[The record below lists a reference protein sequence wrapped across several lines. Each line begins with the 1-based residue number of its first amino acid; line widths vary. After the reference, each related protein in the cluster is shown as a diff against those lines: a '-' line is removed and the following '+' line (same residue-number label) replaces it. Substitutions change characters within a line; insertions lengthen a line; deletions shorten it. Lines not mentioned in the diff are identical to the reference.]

1 MTPGVRLG
9 FVVWGIAVACGI
21 AACFLTVVFV
31 DDMLSNLTNNTGSL
45 AWPIGVVLIV
55 FYFAVA
61 GTILAALV
69 SSIAVLLLNEANF
82 FAPWS
87 RMRVRVWALTATL
100 AILLGL
106 LLFPRQVRR
115 FVEAVLTIWG

>member
-1 MTPGVRLG
+1 MTPGARLG
-9 FVVWGIAVACGI
+9 FVVWGVAVACGI
-21 AACFLTVVFV
+21 AGCVLTVVFV

-45 AWPIGVVLIV
+45 AWPIGVVFAV

-69 SSIAVLLLNEANF
+69 SSIAVLVLNEAKF

-87 RMRVRVWALTATL
+87 QMRVRVWALTATL

-106 LLFPRQVRR
+106 LRFPRQARG
-115 FVEAVLTIWG
+115 FVETVLRLWG